1 MDTREKTAL
10 CALNMVLGFEPK
22 TAHALIGHF
31 GSAAAVFEASRRE
44 REEACPYNS
53 KVKLLNGEDLSR
65 AEDELSGLETGGG
78 DSCAFVPYGD
88 ESYPSALAECPD
100 APIGL
105 YLRGNRPLSEVFD
118 ARPYIAVVGTRDISP
133 YGREWCRE
141 IVSALSRAPHSP
153 HVVSGLAYGTD
164 IIAHATALECGLPT
178 IAVMATGID
187 KVYPYAH
194 RGWAGRI
201 ADAPGSCLLSDYPIG
216 TVSLRI
222 NFLRRNRIIAGLCSA
237 TILVESKSRG
247 GGLLT
252 ARLAFDYDR
261 EVFALPG
268 RVDDICSQGCN
279 RLIREQVAHPVESL
293 DSLLE
298 ALGLG
303 ALKSAGTVG
312 VRAAC
317 PGVPKSEAEAV
328 LSSVRER
335 CGATAD
341 EISAMTGIPIKTIA
355 AVATMLEADGLL
367 SSDLL
372 GRYCIRR

>member
-1 MDTREKTAL
+1 MDTREKTAR

-22 TAHALIGHF
+22 TAHALVRHF
-31 GSAAAVFEASRRE
+31 GSAAAVFEASQRE
-44 REEACPYNS
+44 REEACPYNN
-53 KVKLLNGEDLSR
+53 KVKMLGREDLSR
-65 AEDELSGLETGGG
+65 AEDELSGLEIGGG
-78 DSCAFVPYGD
+78 DSRAFVPFGD
-88 ESYPSALAECPD
+88 EAYPPALAECPD
-100 APIGL
+100 APMGL
-105 YLRGNRPLSEVFD
+105 YMRGNRPLSEVFD
-118 ARPYIAVVGTRDISP
+118 DRPYIAVVGTRDISP

-141 IVSALSRAPHSP
+141 IVSGLSRTPHSP
-153 HVVSGLAYGTD
+153 HIVSGLAYGTD
-164 IIAHATALECGLPT
+164 IIAHATALDCGLPT

-187 KVYPYAH
+187 RVYPHAH
-194 RGWAGRI
+194 HGWAGRI
-201 ADAPGSCLLSDYPIG
+201 ADASGSCLLSDYPMG
-216 TVSLRI
+216 TLPLRI

-237 TILVESKSRG
+237 TILVESKFRG

-279 RLIREQVAHPVESL
+279 RLIREQVAYPVESL
-293 DSLLE
+293 DSLVE

-303 ALKSAGTVG
+303 VPKSAGAVCCR
-312 VRAAC
+312 VAC
-317 PGVPKSEAEAV
+317 PVASESEVEAV

-341 EISAMTGIPIKTIA
+341 EISAMTGIPIKTIT
-355 AVATMLEADGLL
+355 AVTTMLEADGLL